1 MQQQIPNSQ
10 PMNCKKNEHLE
21 QQFIFF
27 KFSEKIEEI
36 LQCMSCSLED
46 PQVEKKMIIDQ
57 ILKFPFQKIQNF
69 PPLKDQ
75 KNCKEIKKVIEI
87 FNKEKIQQ
95 FKEQVV
101 NHINSYYEEISEEI
115 NQVLLLQK
123 KNVIQQFENIMQ
135 FTDVSEFYDIMP
147 VKEMIQKYQ
156 ENEIDLEK
164 LFEQQLKMKKSFE
177 DEKKFN
183 ITMNQQN
190 IQNEIKNQIEN
201 MKQQL
206 DRKLEIFQE
215 EIVID
220 TNLINQYQ
228 QQVQY
233 FEQDE
238 QQQMSESQKCL
249 HFYKSNYKSNLK
261 EEIQI
266 KNNGRRIEIDNK
278 TIKQSKQIYSEDLEK
293 KKTYHLKMKINFH
306 QKNKQVLGFS
316 VQGSNDDKDIDFSDY
331 NRIILSNND
340 GNCFARGGKKEI
352 IMGLK
357 FADFWKDNE
366 TILNLKFNYQKK
378 LLEIFDEQRKG
389 YVKSIIDKNKI
400 NGEKIILGVRVIQ
413 NYNERI
419 DLNIVDFQC
428 Y

>member
-1 MQQQIPNSQ
+1 MQQSPNKQ

-21 QQFIFF
+21 QQFVFF

-46 PQVEKKMIIDQ
+46 PQVDKKMIIDQ
-57 ILKFPFQKIQNF
+57 ILKFPAQKIQNF
-69 PPLKDQ
+69 PPQKDQ
-75 KNCKEIKKVIEI
+75 KNCKEIKQVIEN
-87 FNKEKIQQ
+87 FSKEKIQQ
-95 FKEQVV
+95 FKEYVV
-101 NHINSYYEEISEEI
+101 NQINSYYKKINQEI
-115 NQVLLLQK
+115 NQVLLQQK
-123 KNVIQQFENIMQ
+123 KNIIQQFENIMQ
-135 FTDVSEFYDIMP
+135 FTDVSEFYDIKP

-164 LFEQQLKMKKSFE
+164 LFDQQLKMKKSLE
-177 DEKKFN
+177 DEKKFE
-183 ITMNQQN
+183 ITMNQLN

-215 EIVID
+215 EVVID

-228 QQVQY
+228 EQVQHV
-233 FEQDE
+233 EQD
-238 QQQMSESQKCL
+238 QKQQMNESQKYL
-249 HFYKSNYKSNLK
+249 KFYKSNYNSHLK
-261 EEIQI
+261 DEIQI
-266 KNNGRRIEIDNK
+266 KYNGRRIDIDNQ
-278 TIKQSKQIYSEDLEK
+278 TFLESKQIYSEDLEK
-293 KKTYHLKMKINFH
+293 NKTYHLQMKINFH
-306 QKNKQVLGFS
+306 QKNKQLLAFVLLG
-316 VQGSNDDKDIDFSDY
+316 QNDNKDIGYQNY
-331 NRIILSNND
+331 NIIILSNNQ
-340 GNCFARGGKKEI
+340 GKCFADEGEKEI

-366 TILNLKFNYQKK
+366 TILNLKFNYQEK
-378 LLEIFDEQRKG
+378 LLEIYDDKRKG
-389 YVKSIIDKNKI
+389 YVKNVIDQNKI

-413 NYNERI
+413 NYNEKI